1 MLTKKKKK
9 MAHKWAQINLLFKQH
24 DAVCEN
30 ENTCV
35 APGATLCRVYDR
47 ALWFRILRYIQSMI
61 EIFYNIIKVLTVIS
75 DDLNA

>member
-1 MLTKKKKK
+1 MYTIIIFYILILKFLICVCVINVFKFKRFVNKTKQK

-47 ALWFRILRYIQSMI
+47 AL
-61 EIFYNIIKVLTVIS
+61 
-75 DDLNA
+75 